1 MKDDLNF
8 FDVFEELLQDVSDE
22 AVENLVA
29 LFTQRIHPTA
39 AMDHIET
46 IRAAVKQEAQYRGI
60 VPMQ

>member
-22 AVENLVA
+22 SVENLVA
-29 LFTQRIHPTA
+29 LFTQRIHPID
-39 AMDHIET
+39 AMIHIET
-46 IRAAVKQEAQYRGI
+46 IRNAVKQEAQYRGI